1 MTLSSPP
8 SPVSMGTIADALVD
22 DGVPTTRVARDV
34 GEIATAWAA
43 LEREGVTTPFQ
54 SLAFVSAWIA
64 SGAGAG
70 RALFVTGWT
79 GERLDFVWPFE
90 VTRRG
95 GLATARWIGG
105 SHASYGLG
113 VWRREAVPAG
123 AVIARLLARIGRA
136 EGIDLFV
143 LDAMPREWEG
153 FELPFAAA
161 VPCREALDDGHRFRL
176 MPRFDDLIAAR
187 NGGHKRKK
195 IKQKEKL
202 LHAAGGYAITRAE
215 GEAEIRATLS
225 AFFSQK
231 AASLAAVGI
240 GDPFAA
246 PTVRAF
252 YEALATGRDG
262 RAPLLEL
269 TRLVAGGAIR
279 AVLGSIA
286 WGDTSHQLFASAA
299 RDDLSRASPGETLFF
314 RHIEAACG
322 RGFAHYD
329 MGIGS
334 ERYKASWCD
343 EVVPLVSAVVP
354 VGPKGRIAGAVIGA
368 LGRLKARIRRDAALW
383 ARVKALRARVMGRG
397 VEAPED

>member
-8 SPVSMGTIADALVD
+8 SPGPADRA
-22 DGVPTTRVARDV
+22 PTLRVARD
-34 GEIATAWAA
+34 IADIAADWAA
-43 LEREGVTTPFQ
+43 LEREGVATPFQ

-64 SGAGAG
+64 SGAGSG
-70 RALFVTGWT
+70 RPLLVTGWT

-95 GLATARWIGG
+95 GLTTARWLGD
-105 SHASYGLG
+105 SHASYGFG
-113 VWRREAVPAG
+113 VWRRGAVPAG
-123 AVIARLLARIGRA
+123 DVIARLSARLARA

-143 LDAMPREWEG
+143 LDAMPRVWEG
-153 FELPFAAA
+153 LDLPFAAA
-161 VPCREALDDGHRFRL
+161 VPCHAALDDGHRFRL

-202 LHAAGGYAITRAE
+202 LHAAGGYAIARAE

-225 AFFSQK
+225 AFFAQK

-246 PTVRAF
+246 PAVRAF
-252 YEALATGRDG
+252 YEALALGTGG
-262 RAPLLEL
+262 EAPLLEL
-269 TRLVAGGAIR
+269 TRLSAGGEIR

-329 MGIGS
+329 MGVGS

-343 EVVPLVSAVVP
+343 EVVPLVSAIVP
-354 VGPKGRIAGAVIGA
+354 VGLEGRIAGAVIGA

-383 ARVKALRARVMGRG
+383 AKVKALRARVMGRG